1 MQKDVRILQM
11 QNYGDIRRKVSL
23 PTDLPTSYLTFS
35 YFDTVKT
42 WPLNLKFE
50 DTNLVDIYNKM
61 QSTINENSEKFYN
74 TQQIMLAFTEFEQ
87 DDAFIKNKI
96 DKFWNDT
103 EHPLFFVTM
112 VNISLKSNIDNILKR
127 IKEIFKNNEE
137 QYLIYFTF

>member
-1 MQKDVRILQM
+1 
-11 QNYGDIRRKVSL
+11 
-23 PTDLPTSYLTFS
+23 
-35 YFDTVKT
+35 
-42 WPLNLKFE
+42 
-50 DTNLVDIYNKM
+50 M

-87 DDAFIKNKI
+87 DDAFIKDKI

-137 QYLIYFTF
+137 EYLIYFTF